1 MSNFVDSIQN
11 NYLSIFLVRSD
22 PGDESEERVRRDSG
36 SWKSALTSRAFA
48 SRPRRR
54 PFGRPPPKDER
65 HRREETGDDFLPQVL
80 FLHEF
85 NRNLLMSFSISF
97 YFTVQ
102 LDKISS
108 TLKFA

>member
-85 NRNLLMSFSISF
+85 NRNLLCNVIFN
-97 YFTVQ
+97 
-102 LDKISS
+102 
-108 TLKFA
+108 